1 MTVGDGRRKSRQPL
15 GSKENKQIKNSCIS
29 KYPLQNVKS
38 YKRNFAAMKTPQTPQ
53 APQSES
59 EPKRLEYRSPSVA
72 KLGKLADLTLAVNN
86 MGTDDGGMGIMDKT

>member
-38 YKRNFAAMKTPQTPQ
+38 YKRNFATMKTPQ
-53 APQSES
+53 APQSGS
-59 EPKRLEYRSPSVA
+59 EPKRLEYRPPSLA
-72 KLGKLADLTLAVNN
+72 KLGKLAELTLTVNN
-86 MGTDDGGMGIMDKT
+86 TGKADDGGMGIMDKTG

>member
-38 YKRNFAAMKTPQTPQ
+38 YKRNFATMKTPQ

-59 EPKRLEYRSPSVA
+59 EPKRLEYRPPSVT
-72 KLGKLADLTLAVNN
+72 KLGKLADLTLAVDNV
-86 MGTDDGGMGIMDKT
+86 GTADGGMGIMDKT

>member
-38 YKRNFAAMKTPQTPQ
+38 YKRNFATMKTPQ
-53 APQSES
+53 APQSGS
-59 EPKRLEYRSPSVA
+59 EPKRLEYRPPSVA
-72 KLGKLADLTLAVNN
+72 KLGKLANLTLAVDNK
-86 MGTDDGGMGIMDKT
+86 GTDDGGMGIMDKTG